1 MENIWVTLIQTLGTL
16 LGVYFTTRQGA
27 KRGNKDLEEKVDRLD
42 KKVDKLSS
50 DNEEQY
56 KDILRLTV
64 FEDNLPISE
73 RIIAGDKYLKKGGNG
88 DTKKF
93 YLQMLAEHTK

>member
-1 MENIWVTLIQTLGTL
+1 MENIWVTLIQSFFTF
-16 LGVYFTTRQGA
+16 LGVYVATIQS
-27 KRGNKDLEEKVDRLD
+27 NKKSLKTLE
-42 KKVDKLSS
+42 KKVDKLAT
-50 DNEEQY
+50 DNEEQH

>member
-1 MENIWVTLIQTLGTL
+1 MENIWITLIQTVGTL

-27 KRGNKDLEEKVDRLD
+27 KKGNKALEEKVERLD
-42 KKVDKLSS
+42 KKVDKLAK
-50 DNEEQY
+50 DNDEQHT
-56 KDILRLTV
+56 DILRLTI

-93 YLQMLAEHTK
+93 YQQMLKEHTK